1 MFRISNRTKIK
12 MINFYPPYV
21 GAGIRLAHLS
31 RDFKKAVVTMKLRW
45 WNKNMVGTHFGGS
58 LMAMSD
64 PFYMLLIMENLGRG
78 YIVWDKA
85 STIRFKKPGK
95 GKVTCVFEITDAI
108 LDQLKTEADTHGKT
122 EMVLPLQI
130 TDEKGEVVSEL
141 EKTIYVRRK
150 GA

>member
-21 GAGIRLAHLS
+21 GAGIKLSHLS
-31 RDFKKAVVTMKLRW
+31 KDFKKAVVTMKLRW

-64 PFYMLLIMENLGRG
+64 PFYMLLIMQNLGRG

-85 STIRFKKPGK
+85 STIRFVKPGK

-108 LDQLKTEADTHGKT
+108 LEQLKAEADTHGKT

-150 GA
+150 

>member
-1 MFRISNRTKIK
+1 